1 MINSEQLTR
10 LLEHVVELLDV
21 SPTHY
26 ELATS
31 RNRSLGDWM
40 IRPASKLRP
49 FQPET
54 YVQGSFR
61 YGTVIRPLFAGEE
74 YDLDQVCQLE
84 ISKGRMS
91 QAAVKG
97 LVGDEVK
104 AYAAAHGIHEP
115 VTEKKR
121 CWRLEYADDI
131 SFHIDVLPAVP
142 EEEVIKHQLV
152 ERGVPTA
159 RAALAVA
166 ITDTDS
172 DGFERIQGDWPPG
185 NPAGFADWFEERM
198 RPVAQARIAKLV
210 EAQRYTSVED
220 VPVYEWRTP
229 LQRSIQILKRHR
241 DVRFREARHLR
252 PISMILTTLAAEA
265 YDGEVDLFKTLS
277 GVLER
282 MPGLVRSGDVRVPN
296 PVNPDEDF
304 ADKWKDDPRLE
315 KSFWEWHTSA
325 QADIERLGTLWG
337 ASEIKRLIRR
347 NFSVEADDDVLL
359 AVAGDRSPAKVSILS
374 SAPIVI
380 KDPPRPWG
388 SDAQC

>member
-1 MINSEQLTR
+1 MINSENMTR
-10 LLEHVVELLDV
+10 LLEHIVELLDV

-84 ISKGRMS
+84 ISKGQMS

-97 LVGDEVK
+97 LVGDEVQ

-115 VTEKKR
+115 VTEKRR

-142 EEEVIKHQLV
+142 EEEAIKRQLV
-152 ERGVPTA
+152 DRGVSIA
-159 RAALAVA
+159 RAGLAVA
-166 ITDTDS
+166 ITDTDC
-172 DGFERIQGDWPPG
+172 DGFERIHGDWPPS

-198 RPVAQARIAKLV
+198 RPVAQARIAELI
-210 EAQRYTSVED
+210 EAQRYRSVED

-241 DVRFREARHLR
+241 DVRFKEARHLR
-252 PISMILTTLAAEA
+252 PISMIITTLAAEA
-265 YDGEVDLFKTLS
+265 YDGEADLFRTLS

-282 MPGLVRSGDVRVPN
+282 MPAFVKSGDARVPN
-296 PVNPDEDF
+296 PVNPAEDF

-315 KSFWEWHTSA
+315 KSFWEWHASA
-325 QADIERLGTLWG
+325 QADIDRLGTLWE
-337 ASEIKRLIRR
+337 ASDVERLIRR
-347 NFSVEADDDVLL
+347 NFNVEADNGVLIE
-359 AVAGDRSPAKVSILS
+359 VAGDRAPATVSILS
-374 SAPIVI
+374 RAPVVI

-388 SDAQC
+388 